1 MSSSRARP
9 FSYRHTF
16 LTFVLFPLLPV
27 IVIALVVWWLWLPH
41 EAGWFGLVWLLLI
54 NPVTFGTYRYDKRI
68 AGTTTTRPPER
79 FLWLEAALGGTLAA
93 FAAMYAVQPRHK
105 TQDTLFKVGLFGITA
120 VQIVVIASVIYVW
133 ANRAV

>member
-1 MSSSRARP
+1 MSTRRTRP

-16 LTFVLFPLLPV
+16 LTFILFPLLPV
-27 IVIALVVWWLWLPH
+27 IGIALLVWWFWLPH
-41 EAGWFGLVWLLLI
+41 EAWWFMLVWVLWI

-105 TQDTLFKVGLFGITA
+105 TQDTRFKAGLFGITA
-120 VQIVVIASVIYVW
+120 LQMVVLVMVIYVW
-133 ANRAV
+133 ANRAP